1 MEFSHRNIVQKSIK
15 AHLSPEAT
23 KKADV
28 EPGSLVKLYTACI
41 RSVLKYSCQVFH
53 KSLPQYLSDKLERIQ
68 KRALETI
75 FPDLNY
81 KEATAKAKLGTLFE
95 RRDEIKCYLVR
106 SRLHMS
112 TRDTNFGTYY
122 QLNVDHVIVNGG
134 IKEFTRCH

>member
-53 KSLPQYLSDKLERIQ
+53 TSLPQYLSDEVERIH
-68 KRALETI
+68 KRALKTI

-95 RRDEIKCYLVR
+95 RRETLCQMLFSQIYIC
-106 SRLHMS
+106 
-112 TRDTNFGTYY
+112 
-122 QLNVDHVIVNGG
+122 
-134 IKEFTRCH
+134 

>member
-95 RRDEIKCYLVR
+95 RRETLYLCLEKVVFR
-106 SRLHMS
+106 AGNCRGNRKL
-112 TRDTNFGTYY
+112 RADPA
-122 QLNVDHVIVNGG
+122 
-134 IKEFTRCH
+134 